1 MLTLSEMKEAC
12 GAAGLANFE
21 EIQRLFQQLDLD
33 GSGEVGYTEFLAGMI
48 DQKNYL
54 QEELCWEAF
63 RTFDRDGSGQID
75 LEELR
80 EMLKENSDL
89 GGKALGAEN
98 AEELFKMADKD
109 GDGKISFQEFMAMLK
124 AGS

>member
-12 GAAGLANFE
+12 GQAGIAKMEEVQGLFE
-21 EIQRLFQQLDLD
+21 QLDLD

-75 LEELR
+75 MAELKS
-80 EMLKENSDL
+80 MLQEDPDK
-89 GGKALGAEN
+89 LGAGSIKDSDIEQ
-98 AEELFKMADKD
+98 LFKE
-109 GDGKISFQEFMAMLK
+109 S
-124 AGS
+124 